1 MTVVFEKRHSYLY
14 NKKTGKPEMYDRIK
28 KNNRT
33 HISDMQG
40 KDKIDGPY
48 PNGILL
54 RRRHLWNKE
63 KYLTL
68 YRFEITKIE
77 TENNTRLWL

>member
-1 MTVVFEKRHSYLY
+1 MYGRIL
-14 NKKTGKPEMYDRIK
+14 NKTGRPYDTDK
-28 KNNRT
+28 SK
-33 HISDMQG
+33 

-77 TENNTRLWL
+77 TENNTRLWQ